1 MKRFVLSCI
10 AAVGVIASMTIAAQT
25 FPQRPVR
32 IVVPYGAGTATDTL
46 TRTIAQH
53 LTEAWGQ
60 PVVVENLPGA
70 NGTIATASVAK
81 AAPDGYTLI
90 MVAANHMINA
100 SLYKNLTY
108 DPVKDFRAI
117 ARIGQI
123 PFVLCVNPSV
133 PASTLNE
140 FVALAKQR
148 PGQINYVS
156 PGSGSPA
163 HLSTEMLKTSAG
175 INLVHVPYKN
185 AGQAL
190 TDLIGGQV
198 QASFVV
204 ESAALP
210 HIRSGKLRPLAISS
224 PARSANLPDVPTT
237 AELGYKGVE
246 VVSWIGLA
254 GPAGLPDDIVNATS
268 AQVTKIMQ
276 IPAVRDRILGAGI
289 ALVPAGPDEFGAY
302 MASEHEKWAKA
313 VKDSGATLD

>member
-1 MKRFVLSCI
+1 MKRFSLSCI
-10 AAVGVIASMTIAAQT
+10 AAVGLITSMAVAAQT
-25 FPQRPVR
+25 FPVRAVR
-32 IVVPYGAGTATDTL
+32 IVVPYGSGTATDTL

-53 LTEAWGQ
+53 LTDAWGQ

-70 NGTIATASVAK
+70 NGTIATGAVAK

-117 ARIGQI
+117 ARVGQI

-133 PASTLNE
+133 PVTTLSE

-163 HLSTEMLKTSAG
+163 HLSMEMLKTAAG
-175 INLVHVPYKN
+175 INVVHVPYKN

-190 TDLIGGQV
+190 TDLIGGQA

-204 ESAALP
+204 ESSAIP
-210 HIRSGKLRPLAISS
+210 QIKTGKLRALAISS
-224 PARSANLPDVPTT
+224 PIRSPNLPDVPSVS
-237 AELGYKGVE
+237 ELGYNGVE

-254 GPAGLPDDIVNATS
+254 GPARMPDDVVNAIS
-268 AQVTKIMQ
+268 VQVAKIMQ
-276 IPAVRDRILGAGI
+276 IPAVRDRIVGAGI
-289 ALVPAGPDEFGAY
+289 TLVPAGPDEFGAY